1 MANYIKYIVI
11 SVFVFSLVGCSKD
24 DNETN
29 KSSFQIL
36 ADKEKEL
43 NDREAKVKLK
53 EIELDERERKLNLVS
68 ENKSTDETTTESK
81 PTDTSSVK
89 HQLTKLQ
96 KDSVKLVEKTKKQEK
111 KKEIQKEITKK
122 FENPSSTVKDYYE
135 YIQRGINETG
145 NFDAN
150 MNKAHKYFPSRPVD
164 KLKSGYRNTKQFT
177 IVDEPKVLSQKDD
190 KASVVAKVKQVQ
202 VVKKDGKDTEVT
214 KTLTVTYN
222 LNANKNGEW
231 VIVGNSVKED

>member
-1 MANYIKYIVI
+1 MSNYIKYIAI
-11 SVFVFSLVGCSKD
+11 LTVFILIGGCTKD
-24 DNETN
+24 REETN

-43 NDREAKVKLK
+43 NDREARVKLK
-53 EIELDERERKLNLVS
+53 EIELEEREKKLGGV
-68 ENKSTDETTTESK
+68 ENTTTLQNT
-81 PTDTSSVK
+81 PIDTNSVT
-89 HQLTKLQ
+89 HQNMTQVQ
-96 KDSVKLVEKTKKQEK
+96 KDSLKKVEKVKKQEK

-122 FENPSSTVKDYYE
+122 FENPTTTVKDYYE
-135 YIQRGINETG
+135 YIQRGINESG

-177 IVDEPKVLSQKDD
+177 VVEEPKVLSQKDN
-190 KASVVAKVKQVQ
+190 KASVVAKVKQTQ
-202 VVKKDGKDTEVT
+202 IVKKDGKDSEVS

-222 LNANKNGEW
+222 LTANKNGEW
-231 VIVGNSVKED
+231 VITGNSVKEE

>member
-1 MANYIKYIVI
+1 MTNYIKYIAVI
-11 SVFVFSLVGCSKD
+11 FAVMVFFGCSKD
-24 DNETN
+24 NNNETS
-29 KSSFQIL
+29 KTSFQIL

-43 NDREAKVKLK
+43 NDKEARLKLK
-53 EIELDERERKLNLVS
+53 EIELEEREKKLGMV
-68 ENKSTDETTTESK
+68 ENTSTQTPTTQNSTDTA
-81 PTDTSSVK
+81 SVK
-89 HQLTKLQ
+89 QMTQHQ
-96 KDSVKLVEKTKKQEK
+96 KDSVKTVEKQKKQEK

-150 MNKAHKYFPSRPVD
+150 MKKAHKYFPSRPVD

-177 IVDEPKVLSQKDD
+177 IVEEPKVLSQKED
-190 KASVVAKVKQVQ
+190 KASVVAKVKQTQ
-202 VVKKDGKDTEVT
+202 IVKKDGKDTEVT

>member
-1 MANYIKYIVI
+1 MSNYIKYIAI
-11 SVFVFSLVGCSKD
+11 LSVLFFTYGCTKERE
-24 DNETN
+24 ETN
-29 KSSFQIL
+29 KTSFQIL

-43 NDREAKVKLK
+43 NDREARVKLK
-53 EIELDERERKLNLVS
+53 EIELEEREKKLGMMESGNT
-68 ENKSTDETTTESK
+68 NNQQTTQ
-81 PTDTSSVK
+81 TDTSTA
-89 HQLTKLQ
+89 HLQNLTQVQ
-96 KDSVKLVEKTKKQEK
+96 KDSVKKVEAEKKKEK

-122 FENPSSTVKDYYE
+122 FENPTSTVKDYYE

-145 NFDAN
+145 NFDSN
-150 MNKAHKYFPSRPVD
+150 MKKAQKYFPSRPVD

-190 KASVVAKVKQVQ
+190 KASVVAKVKQTQ

-222 LNANKNGEW
+222 LTANKNGEW
-231 VIVGNSVKED
+231 VITGNSVKEE